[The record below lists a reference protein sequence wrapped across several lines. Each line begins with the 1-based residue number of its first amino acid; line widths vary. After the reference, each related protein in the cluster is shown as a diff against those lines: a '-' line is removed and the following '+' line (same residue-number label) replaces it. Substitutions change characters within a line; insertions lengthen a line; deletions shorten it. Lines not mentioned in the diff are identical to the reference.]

1 MSPLGTWYA
10 EAMDPKLDH
19 IHLAQDSM
27 LHDCNEYCLDNT
39 DKMGIKCRT
48 CRFGCGEEATSN
60 KGNTPGK
67 EIREKATIEKN
78 NRRIKH
84 LLLPCLHS
92 RKTGWRSK
100 IDAGS
105 HLTRSIALLWIC
117 MWLFLPHFADKGVS
131 TNTSS
136 VSCSSCKNAAWSI
149 LKITWTR
156 GRVITVTP
164 SLYNSFNQRGK

>member
-1 MSPLGTWYA
+1 MTADVEIDTKHSKMHQEDHKKTVTSMSPLGTWYA

-105 HLTRSIALLWIC
+105 HLTRSIALL
-117 MWLFLPHFADKGVS
+117 
-131 TNTSS
+131 
-136 VSCSSCKNAAWSI
+136 
-149 LKITWTR
+149 
-156 GRVITVTP
+156 
-164 SLYNSFNQRGK
+164 